1 VLAGV
6 EMLNGRVA
14 GWTERGN
21 SVLHELTCA
30 QLADSVRSENVQLQQ
45 PFDVTGTWISTR
57 YDINAGAAKSVIP
70 PKVIREDT
78 LVRRKRIRGME

>member
-1 VLAGV
+1 
-6 EMLNGRVA
+6 MLNGRVA

-30 QLADSVRSENVQLQQ
+30 QLVDSVRTENVQLQQ

-57 YDINAGAAKSVIP
+57 YDINAGSNSPLTLASSFVFYLAVFYLFEP
-70 PKVIREDT
+70 PAIV
-78 LVRRKRIRGME
+78 